1 MPPKDAQVYAKSLR
15 KVNKRVYFVGSFLDP
30 VGMEQSF
37 YQKVFYLSKKHL
49 LEVELIMNIE

>member
-1 MPPKDAQVYAKSLR
+1 MYAKSLR